1 MELVFD
7 KNKKYFLVIERDEN
21 NLNFNA
27 TQVEITGVLI
37 SFIDKYG
44 QQFIFPVSALREAKE
59 VK

>member
-7 KNKKYFLVIERDEN
+7 KNKKYFLVIDRDGN

-37 SFIDKYG
+37 SFIDKFG